1 MRNRIAMW
9 AGAGFVVA
17 SCWALY
23 VLATSPFTNERMQ
36 DLWLLAGITCPITLA
51 SHHPIGL
58 WSVLIAN
65 AATYALVGLIVET
78 LCKYRSHPRNRH
90 V

>member
-9 AGAGFVVA
+9 AGAGFIVA
-17 SCWALY
+17 AFWILY
-23 VLATSPFTNERMQ
+23 AFATRPDTMQ
-36 DLWLLAGITCPITLA
+36 GLWLLAGITCPITLA
-51 SHHPIGL
+51 GHHPIGL
-58 WSVLIAN
+58 FWVLIAN

-78 LCKYRSHPRNRH
+78 LRKHRTHRRTNH

>member
-9 AGAGFVVA
+9 AYAGFVVA
-17 SCWALY
+17 TVWAFY
-23 VLATSPFTNERMQ
+23 VLATSPFTNERMKG
-36 DLWLLAGITCPITLA
+36 LWPLAWITCPITMA
-51 SHHPIGL
+51 SHYPISL

-65 AATYALVGLIVET
+65 VATYALVGLIVET
-78 LCKYRSHPRNRH
+78 LRKNRTYPRNFH

>member
-9 AGAGFVVA
+9 AYAGFIVA
-17 SCWALY
+17 ACLAFF

-36 DLWLLAGITCPITLA
+36 GLRPLAWVTCPITLV
-51 SHHPIGL
+51 SRHPIGL
-58 WSVLIAN
+58 YTVLIAN

-78 LCKYRSHPRNRH
+78 LRKNRIH
-90 V
+90 LQSLRV